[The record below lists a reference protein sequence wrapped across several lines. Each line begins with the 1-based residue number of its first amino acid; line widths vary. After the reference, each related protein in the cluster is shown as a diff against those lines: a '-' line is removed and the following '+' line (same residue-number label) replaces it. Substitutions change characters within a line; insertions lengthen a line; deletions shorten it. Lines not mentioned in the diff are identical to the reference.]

1 VGKIV
6 SRTFAA
12 WATRAF
18 TPVFDGLWRTRDFA
32 HAGELSSAPL
42 PTPRFFAYPLI
53 PAVSTIGNHFS
64 TSAL

>member
-1 VGKIV
+1 
-6 SRTFAA
+6 
-12 WATRAF
+12 
-18 TPVFDGLWRTRDFA
+18 
-32 HAGELSSAPL
+32 L